1 MNPRELQTREDRA
14 ATEPLVISRSNGGY
28 RVYSTA
34 TPRNQYHV
42 TVEQGSPACTCPDFQ
57 THGADPDWRCK
68 HILAV
73 FSRGDGPSD
82 PNASAPTSPPEPP
95 SDPSEQP
102 PPKKRRASKP
112 TNGTAQMLLKRS
124 VSPDGRINSLSVE
137 FSCPVEEVPA
147 TEIKERAQKILT
159 LQGAIV
165 GTFLNRKEPQNGQ
178 PDAPEPSGDG
188 AVPAQL
194 LNIAGMQGKWG
205 RRLFINVQVNGQTLK
220 LFGNRTQL
228 AEHLAGAGY
237 ANLTAQIEEGVYLRV
252 PCRVITKP
260 SPDGR
265 FLNIEA
271 VLPALSSGSQGRS
284 GR

>member
-1 MNPRELQTREDRA
+1 MNPSELQTRKDRA
-14 ATEPLVISRSNGGY
+14 ATEPLVISRNNSGY
-28 RVYSTA
+28 RVYSTGN
-34 TPRNQYHV
+34 PRNQYQV

-57 THGADPDWRCK
+57 THGVDPDWRCK

-73 FSRGDGPSD
+73 FSRGEGTGDPSPSD
-82 PNASAPTSPPEPP
+82 PTSDPKPPA
-95 SDPSEQP
+95 DPSEQP

-112 TNGTAQMLLKRS
+112 TNGIAQMLLKRS
-124 VSPDGRINSLSVE
+124 VSPDGRIDSLSVE

-147 TEIKERAQKILT
+147 TEIKERARKILT
-159 LQGAIV
+159 LQAAIV
-165 GTFLNRKEPQNGQ
+165 GTFLNGKEPQNGQ
-178 PDAPEPSGDG
+178 PDAPEPTGDG
-188 AVPAQL
+188 AVSAQI

-237 ANLTAQIEEGVYLRV
+237 ANLTAQIEEGVSLRV
-252 PCRVITKP
+252 PCRAITKP

-265 FLNIEA
+265 YINVEA
-271 VLPALSSGSQGRS
+271 VLPALTPDPQGRS